1 MVHNLIEKNSQLYDL
16 KLPDYSN
23 PLLKLATRVS
33 ERFLS
38 DDKVFFSDLVRA
50 EEKKSNEEAPY
61 SKPVIREDA
70 TTGQPLMVDPTSY
83 LLVPEAQQLSGDF
96 LEVEYHTEIHE
107 LAEESKESDS
117 HPFYNA
123 KSTLFVDPCT
133 AVSLEP
139 GG

>member
-83 LLVPEAQQLSGDF
+83 LLVPEA
-96 LEVEYHTEIHE
+96 
-107 LAEESKESDS
+107 
-117 HPFYNA
+117 
-123 KSTLFVDPCT
+123 
-133 AVSLEP
+133 
-139 GG
+139 